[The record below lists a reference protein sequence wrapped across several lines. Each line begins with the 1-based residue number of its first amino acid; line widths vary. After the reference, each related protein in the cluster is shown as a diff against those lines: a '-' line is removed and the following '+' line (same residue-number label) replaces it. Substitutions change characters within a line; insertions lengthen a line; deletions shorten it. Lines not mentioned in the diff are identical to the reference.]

1 MDMFKPINVTKT
13 QKMSEMHAGLMYVTM
28 CTLYKFLACICL
40 YCHSMYLIKYEISI
54 SLCTAN

>member
-1 MDMFKPINVTKT
+1 MFKTINVTKA
-13 QKMSEMHAGLMYVTM
+13 QRMSEMHAGLMYVTM